1 MCGFL
6 VTNKTIDNLDYINH
20 FIRYR
25 GPDNTNHVIVNSI
38 TFVHNLLSMTGEFTV
53 QPFIEEDVVC
63 LYNGEIYNYLEFGD
77 YPSDGCCVLPLY
89 SEYGEK
95 FVKLL
100 DGEFALCIFDFKN
113 NKIILSTDLFRTK
126 PLFLAV
132 NGPDFGI
139 ATYQSALVRLG
150 FNEIQRIPANSTIV
164 YDLGWNIVR
173 ENPVYE
179 FDLEQTKNHY
189 EDWNHAFESA
199 IRKRSTGSSQK
210 VFIGLSG
217 GYDSGAIACEL
228 NKQGVDYIAYSVVG
242 REKLNILKKRHKLI
256 KSPSKGYIINAT
268 YDDYDSAHHKIVEC
282 VEELK
287 YEIYSSSSNYNE
299 YDLALKDDNGANA
312 LSFICSLAEKDER
325 KIYISGQG
333 ADEIFSDYGFK
344 GKKKFKH
351 SNFGGLFPEDLNDIF
366 PWASFFGSSQYS
378 YLMKEEYVSGA
389 YGLEGR
395 YPYLDRQV
403 VQEFLWLSHKIK
415 NSHYKS
421 VLFNY
426 LKKHGYP
433 FKKNDKRGFM
443 LIND

>member
-1 MCGFL
+1 MCGFII
-6 VTNKTIDNLDYINH
+6 TNKNIDNLEFVNQ

-38 TFVHNLLSMTGEFTV
+38 SFVHNLLSMTGEFTV

-63 LYNGEIYNYLEFGD
+63 LYNGEIYNYLEFGN
-77 YPSDGCCVLPLY
+77 YPSDGYCLLPLY
-89 SEYGEK
+89 REHGED
-95 FVKLL
+95 FFTLL

-113 NKIILSTDLFRTK
+113 NKIILSTDTFRTK

-132 NGPDFGI
+132 DGEKFGV
-139 ATYQSALVRLG
+139 ATYQSALLRLG
-150 FNEIQRIPANSTIV
+150 FDEIRRIPENSTIV
-164 YDLGWNIVR
+164 YDFGWNIVSR
-173 ENPVYE
+173 SPVFE
-179 FDLEQTKNHY
+179 FDLEQKKNHF

-210 VFIGLSG
+210 AFIGLSG

-228 NKQGVDYIAYSVVG
+228 SKQGVDYVAYSVVG
-242 REKLNILKKRHKLI
+242 RERLNILKKRHKAI

-268 YDDYDSAHHKIVEC
+268 HDDHAQAHQKIVEC
-282 VEELK
+282 VEEFK
-287 YEIYSSSSNYNE
+287 YEIYSSSSDYNE
-299 YDLALKDDNGANA
+299 YDLALQDDNGANA
-312 LSFICSLAEKDER
+312 LSFICSLAEKDGR

-366 PWASFFGSSQYS
+366 PWASFYGSSQYS

-395 YPYLDRQV
+395 YPYLDPQV
-403 VQEFLWLSHKIK
+403 VQEFLWLNRKLK
-415 NSHYKS
+415 NSSYKS
-421 VLFNY
+421 VLYNY
-426 LKKHGYP
+426 LKKNRYP

-443 LIND
+443 LINE